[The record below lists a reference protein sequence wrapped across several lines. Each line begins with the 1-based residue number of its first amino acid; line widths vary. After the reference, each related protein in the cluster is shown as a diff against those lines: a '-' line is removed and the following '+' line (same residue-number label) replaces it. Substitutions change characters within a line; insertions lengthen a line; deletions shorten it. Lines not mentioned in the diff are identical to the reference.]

1 MWHVVEVGEYV
12 PLAKDSTNPK
22 PQAEWTT
29 TEADRVLLNTKAK
42 LFIKSAL
49 CREEYDRIMECKTAK
64 AIWETLQTHHEGT
77 NSVKETRI
85 DIGVR
90 KFELFEM
97 KEEETIDQ
105 MYGRF
110 TSIINELNSLGKSY
124 TTHERIRKIL
134 RCLPKTWRPIVTA
147 ITVAKDLTKVS
158 LEDLIGSLKAH
169 ESVLQE
175 DKPKRKMIALETQ
188 SGECSQKDETLCE
201 DEESLQEDD
210 EEELAFLSRRIQ
222 RLMTR
227 RNQLKKNF
235 QPKRNGA
242 KPEVDLS
249 KIQCYGC
256 NQFGHYKNDCPKNKQ
271 KKPFFKKKSM
281 MATWDDL
288 EEAQSEDEEQ
298 EANVCLMTHSNAEEV
313 TLDPCSSCQK
323 TEHLFDNLLYDSQI
337 LNQKNAKL
345 RDEITV
351 LTKERD
357 EIKKESSLKS
367 EVIKGMQTA
376 HTELSKRF
384 EILRNDQKECS
395 EVLKENSVLK
405 KTISKLENDLTKF
418 INTTTTFENILG
430 TQNAFYDRSGLGHNP
445 YQNRKLYEKCLIP
458 NKEKNFQKYKC
469 DFCHKDGHLEAFCVT
484 SCFYLINYLI

>member
-1 MWHVVEVGEYV
+1 
-12 PLAKDSTNPK
+12 
-22 PQAEWTT
+22 
-29 TEADRVLLNTKAK
+29 
-42 LFIKSAL
+42 
-49 CREEYDRIMECKTAK
+49 
-64 AIWETLQTHHEGT
+64 
-77 NSVKETRI
+77 
-85 DIGVR
+85 
-90 KFELFEM
+90 
-97 KEEETIDQ
+97 
-105 MYGRF
+105 
-110 TSIINELNSLGKSY
+110 
-124 TTHERIRKIL
+124 
-134 RCLPKTWRPIVTA
+134 
-147 ITVAKDLTKVS
+147 
-158 LEDLIGSLKAH
+158 
-169 ESVLQE
+169 
-175 DKPKRKMIALETQ
+175 
-188 SGECSQKDETLCE
+188 
-201 DEESLQEDD
+201 
-210 EEELAFLSRRIQ
+210 
-222 RLMTR
+222 MTR

-313 TLDPCSSCQK
+313 TIDPCLSCQK

-357 EIKKESSLKS
+357 EFKKESSLKS

-395 EVLKENSVLK
+395 EVLKENSILK
-405 KTISKLENDLTKF
+405 KTISK
-418 INTTTTFENILG
+418 
-430 TQNAFYDRSGLGHNP
+430 
-445 YQNRKLYEKCLIP
+445 
-458 NKEKNFQKYKC
+458 
-469 DFCHKDGHLEAFCVT
+469 
-484 SCFYLINYLI
+484 

>member
-1 MWHVVEVGEYV
+1 
-12 PLAKDSTNPK
+12 
-22 PQAEWTT
+22 
-29 TEADRVLLNTKAK
+29 
-42 LFIKSAL
+42 
-49 CREEYDRIMECKTAK
+49 MECKTAK

-169 ESVLQE
+169 EYVLQE

-188 SGECSQKDETLCE
+188 YGECSQKDETLCE

-210 EEELAFLSRRIQ
+210 EKELAFLSRRIQ

-288 EEAQSEDEEQ
+288 EEAQSEDEKQ
-298 EANVCLMTHSNAEEV
+298 EANVCIMTHSNAEE
-313 TLDPCSSCQK
+313 
-323 TEHLFDNLLYDSQI
+323 
-337 LNQKNAKL
+337 KNAKL

-367 EVIKGMQTA
+367 EVIKDMQTA
-376 HTELSKRF
+376 HTELSKKF

-395 EVLKENSVLK
+395 E
-405 KTISKLENDLTKF
+405 
-418 INTTTTFENILG
+418 NTRTFS
-430 TQNAFYDRSGLGHNP
+430 DRS
-445 YQNRKLYEKCLIP
+445 
-458 NKEKNFQKYKC
+458 QKQE
-469 DFCHKDGHLEAFCVT
+469 F
-484 SCFYLINYLI
+484 